1 MAPSTVPNIN
11 AIINRFPKK
20 PTKIIGTPSFQTLIK
35 LKLDLQENASSV
47 PSNLGG
53 AQNGCLGLILSA
65 PAYHALVG
73 NNATGVPQPFT
84 APTFPGAVP
93 TIVGIN
99 DVAREAELCKFEAD
113 TYGWQEYDNMCKV
126 LRKHIIAAV

>member
-1 MAPSTVPNIN
+1 MALSNVPNID

-20 PTKIIGTPSFQTLIK
+20 STKIIGTPTFQTLIK
-35 LKLDLQENASSV
+35 LKLDLQENASMV
-47 PSNLGG
+47 QSNLGG
-53 AQNGCLGLILSA
+53 AQNGYLGLILST

-73 NNATGVPQPFT
+73 NNDNGDPQPFS

-99 DVAREAELCKFEAD
+99 DVAREAELRKFEAD
-113 TYGWQEYDNMCKV
+113 TYTWRKYDNMC
-126 LRKHIIAAV
+126 